1 MGGRKQKVRD
11 TKSGV
16 YIIGEGIT
24 EQHYFSHIKRIFG
37 FYCTIKPR
45 FFGNTSIPEMKKK
58 IEELLRDDVFV
69 ICIFDADVS
78 LYNEIEQKRLIKL
91 KNKYMRQKNV
101 LFCDSMPSIEFWF
114 LLHYIETNCHFNNT
128 KEVETLLRKYMQ
140 EYEKTSTFLEKD
152 KWVIDLCA
160 DDKLELAI
168 QRAKK
173 SIGEN
178 GSYTNILKA
187 FEYFFKDNRNKNLN
201 CII

>member
-24 EQHYFSHIKRIFG
+24 EQHYFFHIKRIFG

-45 FFGNTSIPEMKKK
+45 FFGNTSISEMKKK
-58 IEELLRDDVFV
+58 IEGLLRDDVFV

>member
-45 FFGNTSIPEMKKK
+45 FFGNTSISEMKKK

-187 FEYFFKDNRNKNLN
+187 FEYFFKDNKNKNLN

>member
-11 TKSGV
+11 TKPGV

-37 FYCTIKPR
+37 FHCTIKPR
-45 FFGNTSIPEMKKK
+45 FFGNTSISEMKKK

-78 LYNEIEQKRLIKL
+78 SYNEVEQKRLIKL
-91 KNKYMRQKNV
+91 QNKYKHQKNV

-114 LLHYIETNCHFNNT
+114 LLHYIETNRHFNNT
-128 KEVETLLRKYMQ
+128 KEVETILKRYIQ

-160 DDKLELAI
+160 DNKLEHAM

-173 SIGEN
+173 GVEDN
-178 GSYTNILKA
+178 GSYSNIFKA
-187 FEYFFKDNRNKNLN
+187 LELLFENNRN
-201 CII
+201 

>member
-45 FFGNTSIPEMKKK
+45 FFGNTSISEMKKK